1 MQLDLRFYFV
11 NKIVVNKQLS
21 RPVNKENS
29 HPLSDFATFGEP
41 IARTNVKEYSQQGIL
56 FLLVNFETTENL
68 IGDHLKGKHFG

>member
-1 MQLDLRFYFV
+1 M
-11 NKIVVNKQLS
+11 
-21 RPVNKENS
+21 NKENS